1 MERSVSRDS
10 FFKTLQD
17 SIGHPHDCC
26 QGEVEVHASDD
37 PEAVLI
43 ARQRFAELTHV
54 GDWSLRADYEK
65 TERLTGRKR
74 ASCFLWLTDNAA
86 ISGKQSPST
95 RHKDRVPVPCPPHVG
110 HDARY
115 RASS

>member
-1 MERSVSRDS
+1 MERSVYRVS

-17 SIGHPHDCC
+17 STGHPHDCC

-54 GDWSLRADYEK
+54 GDWSLRADNEK

-74 ASCFLWLTDNAA
+74 ASCFLWLTDDAE
-86 ISGKQSPST
+86 ISGRQPPST
-95 RHKDRVPVPCPPHVG
+95 RHKDRGLGLRPPRVG
-110 HDARY
+110 HDARH
-115 RASS
+115 RAPT